1 MLEDFICILTFFYYT
16 YNFNFNYNKHYNFQ
30 SQSSASGIFDP
41 SENSSDE
48 IRAIGKRG
56 SRSSSSGHQRGSKYL
71 YKSSKETDRSFFDDI
86 DEAILKGNLSNT
98 EENEELGAKSEIVE
112 KFIKV
117 VESSEHSRY
126 SENHLHN
133 ETASGGKSSRSNP
146 FGQAEEQKPL
156 NSREEIRKKLAFG
169 GFGNDTSSF
178 GDNNSKKQGIF
189 I

>member
-1 MLEDFICILTFFYYT
+1 M
-16 YNFNFNYNKHYNFQ
+16 
-30 SQSSASGIFDP
+30 
-41 SENSSDE
+41 
-48 IRAIGKRG
+48 
-56 SRSSSSGHQRGSKYL
+56 
-71 YKSSKETDRSFFDDI
+71 
-86 DEAILKGNLSNT
+86 SNT

-117 VESSEHSRY
+117 VESSEHSRH

-146 FGQAEEQKPL
+146 FGQAEQQKPL
-156 NSREEIRKKLAFG
+156 NSREDIRKKLAFG

-178 GDNNSKKQGIF
+178 GDNNSKKKGIL